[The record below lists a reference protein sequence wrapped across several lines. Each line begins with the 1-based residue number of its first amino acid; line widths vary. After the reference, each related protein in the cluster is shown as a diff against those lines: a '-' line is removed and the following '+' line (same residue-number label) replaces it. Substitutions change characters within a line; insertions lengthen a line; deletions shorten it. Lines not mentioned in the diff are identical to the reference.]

1 MRHELSFGD
10 NLQKTVLRQ
19 ALGQIEQEWTPK
31 LNKMSNKT
39 ELKNPLK
46 SFTTGKVPARK
57 VAAFSF

>member
-1 MRHELSFGD
+1 
-10 NLQKTVLRQ
+10 
-19 ALGQIEQEWTPK
+19 
-31 LNKMSNKT
+31 MSNKT